1 MTKKESRLEF
11 IETTKQKLRERVA
24 FMCSNP
30 LCRRLTV
37 KKNAKS
43 DGIVRSG
50 IASHIYS
57 ASGTGPR
64 SNHNKNSNY
73 IKSFKNGIWLC
84 DKCSRE
90 VDDNQSVY
98 TVSDLL
104 KWKSDAENYVEGL
117 VTHDARL
124 RDLRLLVN
132 NLLSNFRILN
142 ALPYHF
148 DISFRN
154 EREMDITRQI
164 IETEQ
169 TLFENEF
176 LAEADIL
183 NELYK
188 ETEMVY
194 DALRKKDNNHYL
206 NISDWKNKIVRTV
219 MLDIMHFKKE
229 SYDRYWLR
237 ESKMVSDRIL
247 EINKE
252 QYGRTIKA
260 YEPSNI
266 IV

>member
-1 MTKKESRLEF
+1 MATNKSRLEF
-11 IETTKQKLRERVA
+11 LEPVKQKLRERVA

-50 IASHIYS
+50 KASHIYS
-57 ASGTGPR
+57 ASKTGPR
-64 SNHNKNSNY
+64 SKHNKKPNF
-73 IKSFKNGIWLC
+73 IESFKNGIWLC

-90 VDDNQSVY
+90 VDDNQSIY

-124 RDLRLLVN
+124 RDLRLLVT
-132 NLLSNFRILN
+132 NLLSNFRVLN
-142 ALPYHF
+142 SLPFHF
-148 DISFRN
+148 DTSFRN

-169 TLFENEF
+169 ALFENEF

-183 NELYK
+183 NKIYQ

-194 DALRKKDNNHYL
+194 DALKQKDNTKYL
-206 NISDWKNKIVRTV
+206 NISDWKNKIVQTI

-229 SYDRYWLR
+229 SYNRYLTR

-247 EINKE
+247 EINNEK
-252 QYGRTIKA
+252 YGRTIVTLNT
-260 YEPSNI
+260 PNI
-266 IV
+266 V

>member
-1 MTKKESRLEF
+1 MVNSSRNEFPES
-11 IETTKQKLRERVA
+11 IKQTLRERVA

-37 KKNAKS
+37 KKNATG

-50 IASHIYS
+50 KASHIYS
-57 ASGTGPR
+57 ASKSGPR
-64 SNHNKNSNY
+64 SQHKKKPNF

-90 VDDNQSVY
+90 IDDNQSIYSVD
-98 TVSDLL
+98 DLL

-132 NLLSNFRILN
+132 NLLSNFRVLN

-148 DISFRN
+148 DKSFSN

-169 TLFENEF
+169 ALFENEF
-176 LAEADIL
+176 IAEADIL
-183 NELYK
+183 KKIFQETDLMYSALKRKDK
-188 ETEMVY
+188 E
-194 DALRKKDNNHYL
+194 RYL
-206 NISDWKNKIVRTV
+206 NISSWKNKVVGTI
-219 MLDIMHFKKE
+219 MLDIMYFKKE
-229 SYDRYWLR
+229 SYDRYLSR
-237 ESKMVSDRIL
+237 ESDMVNNRIL
-247 EINKE
+247 EIGKE
-252 QYGRTIKA
+252 PYGRTITVYQEA
-260 YEPSNI
+260 TT
-266 IV
+266 V